1 MRKFISIVAALML
14 VSAVLV
20 SCKSRGQKDCCKDG
34 DADCCK
40 TEVADCCA
48 N

>member
-1 MRKFISIVAALML
+1 MKKIISIVVALLL
-14 VSAVLV
+14 VSAAFV